1 MNTMNAILARASYKG
16 KYMDTIVPRSDLKKI
31 IEVGL
36 AANLIDMGLFDVKQF
51 KFTSVEA

>member
-1 MNTMNAILARASYKG
+1 MNAILARASYKG